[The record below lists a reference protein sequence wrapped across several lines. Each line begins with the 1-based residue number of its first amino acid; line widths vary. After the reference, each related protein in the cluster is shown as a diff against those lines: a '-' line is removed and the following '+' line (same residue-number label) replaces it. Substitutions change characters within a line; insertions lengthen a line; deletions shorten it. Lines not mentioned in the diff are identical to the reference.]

1 VIRILLPA
9 LFLLFPLAEIACF
22 ILVGRRIGLFP
33 TLSLVILSGVAG
45 VLLMRLQGLGTLA
58 KLRESARRGESP
70 GRQVLDTAMIVVAG
84 LLLLIPGFLSDII
97 GILLFLPPVRTWL
110 WNRLIRNIVVVDVG
124 TGRPRR
130 EPPGSPKTIDL
141 DEGEFRSD
149 RERDPRSPGD
159 GL

>member
-1 VIRILLPA
+1 MIRILLPA

-58 KLRESARRGESP
+58 KLRETARRGESP

-124 TGRPRR
+124 GSKPWR
-130 EPPGSPKTIDL
+130 EPAGSPKTIDL

-149 RERDPRSPGD
+149 RERDLRSPGD